1 MSEQKTTAGLQV
13 EDLTKQAEVL
23 MKPFNYAKMSA
34 TSHHDT
40 DGVLTQSQIV
50 GSRHRRLD
58 NGGWPEFKKNTW
70 RSLITYILKHQSL
83 LS

>member
-58 NGGWPEFKKNTW
+58 NGGWPEFKKT
-70 RSLITYILKHQSL
+70 RGDP
-83 LS
+83 

>member
-58 NGGWPEFKKNTW
+58 NGDGLSLKNTW